1 MVSLDFLARKDIL
14 ILQKDAKIAEALDKI
29 ENSACKTG
37 VFLEDGKIVGI
48 ITESD
53 FINAFLK
60 GFSYSDNAFDIA
72 TKSVVCFH
80 SNRSLEYAVNIL
92 ISKNLK
98 QVPIIGVNGE
108 FAGLLMQDAVIEY
121 FESKNDR
128 LKQKAINLIAKN
140 SVVCADIKDSVKHCA
155 SLMNTYGIGFLP
167 IFDSGRLVGSVT
179 DIDILSAIK
188 HPESFGEPV
197 SKFMSCDIGIV
208 DENASVEHIS
218 SLMKQ
223 KNITHVVVSGCN
235 GELVGVLSKR
245 DLTRNIKDSYQY
257 LLEKKL
263 KSARDSL
270 YAVPTPII
278 EIEKSYGGYYVVW
291 HNAAAKAIL
300 DVELFDFKIT
310 DIVTCDSFAKSLEI
324 IDGGGSAGSA
334 EIDINDKSF
343 TVSIAKIDDSILQLV
358 FHDVT
363 YIKKES
369 ERIKKIIDILPEI
382 ILVTNGKRIMSSNK
396 SLLDFFGVKNIDE
409 FLLSYSCIC
418 ENFLPHEGFL
428 AFDGQDTW
436 IKTALK
442 NTNASIESLA
452 KMFDRNRGEERIF
465 SVKAIDLNS
474 ADGGILVSLFDI
486 TERYLQRELLE
497 NQTKELEKLATTD
510 SLTGIYNRNKLKEI
524 AIYEFKKLKREKY
537 PLSMILF
544 DIDHFKKINDT
555 HGHNIGDYTLK
566 VIASLVSSSIR
577 ESDTFVRWGG
587 EEFIIL
593 APSTS
598 LQNAGILAEKIRA
611 SIESYDFEVVGRVT
625 CSFGVAEAD
634 SRLEFDRLVEH
645 ADKALYAAKKGGR
658 NRVEYFLG

>member
-14 ILQKDAKIAEALDKI
+14 LLQKDAKIVDALDSM
-29 ENSACKTG
+29 ENSAYKTG

-60 GFSYSDNAFDIA
+60 GFSYSDNAYDIA
-72 TKSVVCFH
+72 TKNVVYFH
-80 SNRSLEYAVNIL
+80 SNRSLEYAVDVL

-98 QVPIIGVNGE
+98 RVPIIDANGE
-108 FAGLLMQDAVIEY
+108 FVGLLTQDAVIEY

-140 SVVCADIKDSVKHCA
+140 KVVCADINDSVKHCA
-155 SLMNTYGIGFLP
+155 SLMSTYGIGFLP
-167 IFDSGRLVGSVT
+167 IFDAGKLVGSIT
-179 DIDILSAIK
+179 DIDILSIIK
-188 HPESFGEPV
+188 HPDSFCEPV
-197 SKFMSCDIGIV
+197 SNFMSCDVGIV
-208 DENASVEHIS
+208 DENASVESIS

-223 KNITHVVVSGCN
+223 KNITQVVVSGCK
-235 GELVGVLSKR
+235 GELIGVLSKR
-245 DLTRNIKDSYQY
+245 DLTRNIKDSYQH

-270 YAVPTPII
+270 YTMPTPII

-291 HNAAAKAIL
+291 HNAAAKTIL
-300 DVELFDFKIT
+300 GVELFDFKIT
-310 DIVTCDSFAKSLEI
+310 DILTSDSFAKSLGA
-324 IDGGGSAGSA
+324 IDGGANTGSA

-343 TVSIAKIDDSILQLV
+343 TVSVAKIDDSVLQLV
-358 FHDVT
+358 FHNIT
-363 YIKKES
+363 NIKKES
-369 ERIKKIIDILPEI
+369 EQIKKIIDILPEI
-382 ILVTNGKRIMSSNK
+382 ILVTNGKKIMSSNK
-396 SLLDFFGVKNIDE
+396 SLLDFFGVRNIEE

-428 AFDGQDTW
+428 EFDGKDTW
-436 IKTALK
+436 VKTALQ
-442 NTNASIESLA
+442 NTSALVESLA

-486 TERYLQRELLE
+486 TERHLQRELLE

-524 AIYEFKKLKREKY
+524 ATYEFKKLKREKY
-537 PLSMILF
+537 PLSMLLF

-555 HGHNIGDYTLK
+555 YGHNVGDYTLK
-566 VIASLVSSSIR
+566 TIASLVGGLIR

-611 SIESYDFEVVGRVT
+611 SIEAYDFESVGRVT
-625 CSFGVAEAD
+625 CSFGVAEAG
-634 SRLEFDRLVEH
+634 SRLEFDGLVEH
-645 ADKALYAAKKGGR
+645 ADKALYVAKKGGR
-658 NRVEYFLG
+658 NRVECF